1 MFFVACSEEKTVSVS
16 PELAYDEVYAYRNLP
31 KCDITLY
38 AVTYYV
44 QSENTKYKCIDGK
57 WENEI
62 SADTERK
69 ITSNSSNSSK
79 TNYSSI
85 IYVSRSSSSLRSSS
99 SAQSSSS
106 SRSSSSSFSSS
117 SVFYTIAL
125 FGNCT
130 DDRKGEKI
138 LQNDSTK
145 FNYLAEFI
153 CEPPSWHRMMAY
165 DYSLEEL
172 HKSSANYGTLIDER
186 DGEVYKTVVI
196 GKTEWMAENLRYK
209 IPNDPTFEGGKN
221 CFQEN
226 PKYCKVGGYYYSY
239 ADRDSAC
246 PADWY
251 LPNDDVVTELKN
263 RTTDN
268 SIKSQIGWYT
278 SKGSPVFDNTN
289 ESGFT
294 LLPEIAIMAAG
305 TNTKQ
310 KTLGYYKLPQS
321 GIYSGQSYAGDGKY
335 VKAYHIRCVR
345 QAQLSSSSVA
355 SSSSVVISSSAAN
368 SSSSTAKSSS
378 SIAKSSSSSV
388 LLSSSSAKES
398 SSSVKEATSS
408 SVAEPLSSSSANEQ
422 VSSSSAISSNSTEQQ
437 SSSSIEEQP
446 VSSSSANSSS
456 ATEQQSSSSVVEETS
471 SSDAETPSSS
481 SETEESSAST
491 AEDPLSSNSAKP
503 QSSSNL

>member
-1 MFFVACSEEKTVSVS
+1 MKKITALLFLCMFFVACSEEKTVSVS

-44 QSENTKYKCIDGK
+44 QSENTKYKCLNEK

-62 SADTERK
+62 SADTEKK

-310 KTLGYYKLPQS
+310 KKLGYYKLPQS

-368 SSSSTAKSSS
+368 SSSSVASSSSAANSSNSTAKSSS
-378 SIAKSSSSSV
+378 SIAQSSSSS
-388 LLSSSSAKES
+388 A
-398 SSSVKEATSS
+398 
-408 SVAEPLSSSSANEQ
+408 PLSSSSVNDAT
-422 VSSSSAISSNSTEQQ
+422 SSSSSNSTEQQ

-456 ATEQQSSSSVVEETS
+456 AAEPQSSSSVVEETS

-491 AEDPLSSNSAKP
+491 AEDPSSSNSSEP
-503 QSSSNL
+503 ESSGSL

>member
-1 MFFVACSEEKTVSVS
+1 MKKITALLFLCTLFVACSEEKTVSVS

-31 KCDITLY
+31 KCDEALY
-38 AVTYYV
+38 ALTYYV

-57 WENEI
+57 WQNEI
-62 SADTERK
+62 SADTEKK
-69 ITSNSSNSSK
+69 ITSTSSNSSK

-106 SRSSSSSFSSS
+106 SRSSSSSLSSS

-130 DDRKGEKI
+130 ADRKGEKI

-172 HKSSANYGTLIDER
+172 HKSNANYGTLIDER

-378 SIAKSSSSSV
+378 SIAQSSSSS
-388 LLSSSSAKES
+388 A
-398 SSSVKEATSS
+398 
-408 SVAEPLSSSSANEQ
+408 PLSSSSVNDAT
-422 VSSSSAISSNSTEQQ
+422 SSSSSNSSEQQ

-456 ATEQQSSSSVVEETS
+456 AAEQQSSSSVVEETS
-471 SSDAETPSSS
+471 SSDAEIPSSS

>member
-31 KCDITLY
+31 KCDEALY
-38 AVTYYV
+38 ALTYYV

-57 WENEI
+57 WQNEI
-62 SADTERK
+62 SADTEKK
-69 ITSNSSNSSK
+69 ITSTSSNSSK

-106 SRSSSSSFSSS
+106 SRSSSSSLSSS

-130 DDRKGEKI
+130 ADRKGEKI

-310 KTLGYYKLPQS
+310 KKLGYYKLPQS

-355 SSSSVVISSSAAN
+355 SSSSAANSSSSVASSSSAAN

-378 SIAKSSSSSV
+378 SIAQSSSSSA
-388 LLSSSSAKES
+388 LLSSSSMND
-398 SSSVKEATSS
+398 ATSS
-408 SVAEPLSSSSANEQ
+408 S
-422 VSSSSAISSNSTEQQ
+422 SSNSTEQQ

-456 ATEQQSSSSVVEETS
+456 AAEPQSSSSVVEETS

>member
-44 QSENTKYKCIDGK
+44 QSENTKYKCLNEK

-106 SRSSSSSFSSS
+106 SRSSSSSLSSS

-130 DDRKGEKI
+130 ADRKGEKI

-239 ADRDSAC
+239 ANRDSAC

-310 KTLGYYKLPQS
+310 KKLGYYKLPQS
-321 GIYSGQSYAGDGKY
+321 GIYNGQSYAGDGKY

-378 SIAKSSSSSV
+378 SIAQSSSSS
-388 LLSSSSAKES
+388 A
-398 SSSVKEATSS
+398 
-408 SVAEPLSSSSANEQ
+408 PLSSSSVNDAT
-422 VSSSSAISSNSTEQQ
+422 SSSSSNSTEQQ

-456 ATEQQSSSSVVEETS
+456 AAEQQSSSSVVEETS

-491 AEDPLSSNSAKP
+491 AEDPSSSNSSEP
-503 QSSSNL
+503 QSSGSL

>member
-31 KCDITLY
+31 KCDEALY
-38 AVTYYV
+38 ALTYYV

-57 WENEI
+57 WQNEI
-62 SADTERK
+62 SADTEKK
-69 ITSNSSNSSK
+69 ITSTSSNSSK

-106 SRSSSSSFSSS
+106 SRSSSSSLSSS

-130 DDRKGEKI
+130 ADRKGEKI

-172 HKSSANYGTLIDER
+172 HKSNANYGTLIDER

-310 KTLGYYKLPQS
+310 KKLGYYKLPQS

-355 SSSSVVISSSAAN
+355 SSSSAAN

-378 SIAKSSSSSV
+378 SIAQSSSSS
-388 LLSSSSAKES
+388 A
-398 SSSVKEATSS
+398 
-408 SVAEPLSSSSANEQ
+408 PLSSSSVNDAT
-422 VSSSSAISSNSTEQQ
+422 SSSSSNSTEQQ

-456 ATEQQSSSSVVEETS
+456 AAEQQSYSSVVEETS

-491 AEDPLSSNSAKP
+491 AEDPSSSNSSEP
-503 QSSSNL
+503 ESSGSL

>member
-44 QSENTKYKCIDGK
+44 QSENTKYKCLNEK

-62 SADTERK
+62 SADTEKK

-310 KTLGYYKLPQS
+310 KTLGYYELPKS

-355 SSSSVVISSSAAN
+355 SSSSAKNSSSSVASSSSAAN

-378 SIAKSSSSSV
+378 SIAQSSSSS
-388 LLSSSSAKES
+388 A
-398 SSSVKEATSS
+398 
-408 SVAEPLSSSSANEQ
+408 PLSSSSVNDAT
-422 VSSSSAISSNSTEQQ
+422 SSSSSNSTEQQ

-456 ATEQQSSSSVVEETS
+456 AAEQQSSSSVVEETS

-491 AEDPLSSNSAKP
+491 AEDTSSSNSSEP
-503 QSSSNL
+503 ESSGSL

>member
-44 QSENTKYKCIDGK
+44 QSENTKYKCLNEK

-69 ITSNSSNSSK
+69 TTSNSSYSSK

-130 DDRKGEKI
+130 ADRKGEKI

-251 LPNDDVVTELKN
+251 LPNDDVVTELQN

-355 SSSSVVISSSAAN
+355 SSSSAAN

-378 SIAKSSSSSV
+378 SIAQSSSSS
-388 LLSSSSAKES
+388 A
-398 SSSVKEATSS
+398 
-408 SVAEPLSSSSANEQ
+408 PLSSSSMNDAT
-422 VSSSSAISSNSTEQQ
+422 SSSSSNSTEQQ

-456 ATEQQSSSSVVEETS
+456 AAEPQSSSSVVEETS

-491 AEDPLSSNSAKP
+491 AEDPSSSNSSEP
-503 QSSSNL
+503 QSSGSL